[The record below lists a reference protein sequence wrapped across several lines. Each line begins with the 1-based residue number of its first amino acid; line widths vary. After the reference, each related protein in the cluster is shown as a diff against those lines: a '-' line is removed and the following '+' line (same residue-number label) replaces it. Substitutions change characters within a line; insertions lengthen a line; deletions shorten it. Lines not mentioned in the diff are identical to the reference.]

1 MWNFIQRYLN
11 EMPWCLKITKHLV
24 GLCGISCRNAHVNF
38 KYLTSRSISLL
49 DKGDIAWY
57 SIVSHIRGYNI
68 EENFMG
74 FLQRLGKNHLVC
86 TMLYLHLLITM
97 QILRFASDL
106 GLINE

>member
-1 MWNFIQRYLN
+1 
-11 EMPWCLKITKHLV
+11 
-24 GLCGISCRNAHVNF
+24 
-38 KYLTSRSISLL
+38 
-49 DKGDIAWY
+49 
-57 SIVSHIRGYNI
+57 
-68 EENFMG
+68 MG